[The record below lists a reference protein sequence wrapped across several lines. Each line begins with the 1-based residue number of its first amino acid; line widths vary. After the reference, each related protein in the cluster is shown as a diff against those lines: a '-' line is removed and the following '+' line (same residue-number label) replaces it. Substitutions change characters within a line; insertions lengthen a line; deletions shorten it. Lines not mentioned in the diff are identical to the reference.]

1 MDMITFLNKIT
12 QSDDQYVVAL
22 LVTIIIAST
31 VDWLFGWINARFNNN
46 VHFES
51 GVALYGI
58 IKKMMYFITLV
69 FFMVVAFLIVPEAV
83 AVTAVYTLFIGY
95 LLSEANSIMSHLG
108 VADDGKK
115 GELLHDFINRLTDS
129 KKDAH

>member
-31 VDWLFGWINARFNNN
+31 VDWLFGWVNARFNNN
-46 VHFES
+46 INFES

-83 AVTAVYTLFIGY
+83 AATAVYTLYIGY

-115 GELLHDFINRLTDS
+115 GELLHDFVERLTNS
-129 KKDAH
+129 KKD